1 MTCNPNWIEIKEQLL
16 PGQSPQDRPDLI
28 TRVFKAKFEE
38 FKKDVVE
45 RGVLGKVISY
55 SYVIEYQKRG
65 LPYVHMLLKF
75 ETIDKLHNPDDFDS
89 VVRAEIPSQT
99 DEPNL
104 YEAVLH
110 HMIHGPCGL
119 VNPHSTCMRDD
130 ICKKKFP
137 KPFTSYTALE
147 NDSYPIYRRRE
158 AAPVLLNE
166 NGQVM
171 VDNGWVVPYNSCLL
185 LKFDC
190 HINVEVCGGIKC
202 IKYIYKYIHK
212 GPDRMALELRNGNN
226 CDEIQQFVDG
236 RWICAP
242 EALWRIFSFEFSRM
256 YPSVFRLQIHLPN
269 QQLIRFSSHQHVS
282 DVIEDDDN
290 SKTMLT
296 EFFTMNCERFYER
309 ILLNHVR
316 GPRNFEEL
324 KTVNGVTYPTFKEVA
339 EYRGLLEQDDYVRHC
354 MHEACSIKMTSSL
367 RRLFVSILVFCQPTR
382 VRELWNEFHPYMSED
397 YGISTSST
405 NYFITNK
412 LLLELR
418 RLLHQHKMK
427 LDDFD
432 LPPISVE
439 FLDESP
445 LPRIIE
451 DELAIQISD
460 EDYRSVENLNSQQR
474 NAFDTIV
481 QSIMCNHP
489 KLFFIDGPGGTK
501 KTFLYRSI
509 LAYLRKKGKILI
521 VVATSGIAATL
532 LPGGRT
538 AHSRLKIPLNP
549 TTETLCNI
557 EKQKDLAELIRR
569 ASGIVWD
576 DAPMANRYAFESVN
590 KTFQEIMENIL
601 PFGGKTMI
609 FGGDFRQVLPVVKR
623 GSAREQI
630 AASISKSTFWN
641 SVNVLHLHQNMRSA
655 EDFEFLQLLLRI
667 GDDHTNDGNYMV
679 DRAIITSKNVDVDK
693 INEILIAKFPG
704 EEREYLSWDIVEDDN
719 SNLFQE
725 EFLNSLSP
733 SGLPPHRIVL
743 KVGCPIMLLRN
754 VAPELGLCN
763 GTRLICR
770 NLYRNFVDVEI
781 IAGPHKG
788 TRYFLHRMP
797 LKSELDSGLPFEL
810 TRKQLP
816 IRLSF
821 ALTINKA

>member
-1 MTCNPNWIEIKEQLL
+1 
-16 PGQSPQDRPDLI
+16 
-28 TRVFKAKFEE
+28 
-38 FKKDVVE
+38 
-45 RGVLGKVISY
+45 
-55 SYVIEYQKRG
+55 
-65 LPYVHMLLKF
+65 MLLIF

-119 VNPHSTCMRDD
+119 VNPHSTCMRDG

-137 KPFTSYTALE
+137 KPFTSYTALG

-158 AAPVLLNE
+158 DAPMLHNE

-171 VDNGWVVPYNSCLL
+171 VDNGWVVPYNPCLL

-190 HINVEVCGGIKC
+190 HINVEVCGWIKC
-202 IKYIYKYIHK
+202 VKYIYKYIHK
-212 GPDRMALELRNGNN
+212 GPDRVALELRNGNN
-226 CDEIQQFVDG
+226 YDEIQQFVDG

-242 EALWRIFSFEFSRM
+242 EALWRNFFFEFSRM

-296 EFFTMNCERFYER
+296 EFFTMNCDSSFTEKYLYQKFPQHYRWVQSQKKLVSRRGRNKVVGRIYIVSPSEGERFYER
-309 ILLNHVR
+309 ILLNNVR

-324 KTVNGVTYPTFKEVA
+324 KTVNGVTYPTFKEAA

-354 MHEACSIKMTSSL
+354 MHEACSIKMSSSL

-382 VRELWNEFHPYMSED
+382 VRKLWNEFHPYMSED

-412 LLLELR
+412 LLFKLR

-432 LPPISVE
+432 LPPIIVE

-489 KLFFIDGPGGTK
+489 KLFFIDGPGGTG

-521 VVATSGIAATL
+521 AVATSGIAATL

-538 AHSRLKIPLNP
+538 AHSRLKISLNP
-549 TTETLCNI
+549 TAETLCNI
-557 EKQKDLAELIRR
+557 EKQKDLANLIRR

-590 KTFQEIMENIL
+590 KTFQDIMENIL

-630 AASISKSTFWN
+630 SASISKSTFWN

-655 EDFEFLQLLLRI
+655 EDFEFSQLLLRI
-667 GDDHTNDGNYMV
+667 GDGLKHTINEDFIKLPDSMDIPWEDEHSISQLIDVILPNMVDHTNDANYMV
-679 DRAIITSKNVDVDK
+679 DRAIITTKNVDVDK

-704 EEREYLSWDIVEDDN
+704 EEREYSSWDIVEDDN

-725 EFLNSLSP
+725 EFLNSLST

-743 KVGCPIMLLRN
+743 KVGCPIMILRN
-754 VAPELGLCN
+754 VAPKLGLCN

-770 NLYRNFVDVEI
+770 NLYRNFVDAEI
-781 IAGPHKG
+781 IAGPHK
-788 TRYFLHRMP
+788 
-797 LKSELDSGLPFEL
+797 
-810 TRKQLP
+810 
-816 IRLSF
+816 
-821 ALTINKA
+821 